1 MHHRVVRSV
10 GLSCL
15 LALAGCAQES
25 PDDIL
30 TFEDAPLSDLGSLMD
45 GAPGNETLP
54 EEGKADEI
62 LPQSLSLMDIQSPV
76 RSQGHRGT
84 CTIFATTALMES
96 LYRAEGTISSPDF
109 SEQHMQWVV
118 KNQVMA
124 FRTTE
129 GSNPQRN
136 LEALSRFG
144 IFDEA
149 TWPYQDSAWGVT
161 QDARCTGPEEMRP
174 VVCFTNGEP
183 PASSEGA
190 QRYTLPAGRYLNSR
204 RSSMMSYL
212 VNNHLPIVASGTFF
226 YQAWNHGGSMLPVSA
241 EYMRRGIVLYP
252 NAEDQADSRT
262 RPAGHGI
269 LIIGFDQARR
279 EQRLDGNGQPMVD
292 ASGQPVYETGFFLF
306 KNSWGTG
313 RFGVE
318 SGAAPGYGWIAMRY
332 VEEFMTAYV
341 SGRPTVRRV
350 EVCNNGGDDDADGTA
365 DCMDSDCRADRS
377 CMDTPTATGDMATPH
392 VAIPD
397 ASTTGVSSTIM
408 VPTGGNISSLA
419 VSVDITHTYRG
430 DLRVELVRGAQ
441 TVVLVDRQGAGED
454 NLVHTYSVADFNGM
468 DAAGAW
474 TLRVVDTARQDTG
487 TLNTWS
493 LAITRCTGS
502 CGGAETTHHYENTTD
517 AAIPDLDT
525 TGAHTDIAVDA
536 TGAVRSMSVT
546 VDLDHTFIGDLT
558 IRLSRVGGREFVL
571 LREQAIEGTSLH
583 RVFMVT
589 GFDGE
594 AAAGTYRLTVVDGA
608 ARDTGTLTGWSMDVA
623 TR

>member
-1 MHHRVVRSV
+1 MHQVTRSV

-15 LALAGCAQES
+15 LALAGCAQQAG
-25 PDDIL
+25 DDIL
-30 TFEDAPLSDLGSLMD
+30 TFEDAPLSDLASLMD
-45 GAPGNETLP
+45 GAPANSTLP
-54 EEGKADEI
+54 EEGKADETI
-62 LPQSLSLMDIQSPV
+62 PASLSLLDIQSPV
-76 RSQGHRGT
+76 RNQGHRGT

-96 LYRAEGTISSPDF
+96 LYRAEGTIAMPDF

-124 FRTTE
+124 FPHTD

-136 LEALSRFG
+136 LEAVSRYG
-144 IFDEA
+144 VFDEA
-149 TWPYQDSAWGVT
+149 TWPYEDSAWGTT
-161 QDARCTGPEEMRP
+161 QDPRCTGPDEMRP
-174 VVCFTNGEP
+174 LVCFTNGEP

-190 QRYTLPAGRYLNSR
+190 MRYTLPAGRYLNSG

-212 VNNHLPIVASGTFF
+212 VNNRLPIVASGTFF
-226 YQAWNHGGSMLPVSA
+226 YQAWNHGGSMLPVSS
-241 EYMRRGIVLYP
+241 EYMRRGVVLYP

-269 LIIGFDQARR
+269 LIIGFDQMRQ
-279 EQRLDGNGQPMVD
+279 EQRHDAMGQPMVD
-292 ASGQPVYETGFFLF
+292 ASGQPVLETGFFLF

-313 RFGVE
+313 RFGLE
-318 SGAAPGYGWIAMRY
+318 NGIGAPGYGWIAMRY

-350 EVCNNGGDDDADGTA
+350 EICNNGGDDDGDGMA
-365 DCMDSDCRADRS
+365 DCMDSDCGADRS
-377 CMDTPTATGDMATPH
+377 CMDVPSATTDTATPN

-397 ASTTGVSSTIM
+397 NSPTGASSPITVA
-408 VPTGGNISSLA
+408 TGGNISSLA

-430 DLRVELVRGAQ
+430 DLRVELVRGTQ

-454 NLVHTYSVADFNGM
+454 NLVSTFSVADFNGT
-468 DAAGAW
+468 DAAGDW
-474 TLRVVDTARQDTG
+474 ILRVVDTAGQDTG
-487 TLNTWS
+487 TLDTWS
-493 LAITRCTGS
+493 LAITRCTGT

-517 AAIPDLDT
+517 AAIPDAT
-525 TGAHTDIAVDA
+525 PAGVSTDITVADA
-536 TGAVRSMSVT
+536 GAIRSMSVT

-558 IRLSRVGGREFVL
+558 IRISRVGGREFVL
-571 LREQAIEGTSLH
+571 LREQLLEGTSLH
-583 RVFMVT
+583 RVFAVT

-594 AAAGTYRLTVVDGA
+594 MAPGTYRLTVVDGA
-608 ARDTGTLTGWSMDVA
+608 ARDTGTLTGWSMDIA